1 MDRINNQQNSDIL
14 EELRRRINY
23 KFEHARLRQR
33 TVGGESQSLLL
44 DEGTLVEDYIQTNKQ
59 DYDMK
64 AILDHVRIETPHL
77 VDHMKEKYEDMIRIK
92 QLMEE
97 FANCISEFWHEL
109 ELLLMATTY
118 NTMHIDTVSDDT
130 GLTAATQHI

>member
-1 MDRINNQQNSDIL
+1 
-14 EELRRRINY
+14 
-23 KFEHARLRQR
+23 
-33 TVGGESQSLLL
+33 
-44 DEGTLVEDYIQTNKQ
+44 
-59 DYDMK
+59 MK
-64 AILDHVRIETPHL
+64 AILDHVRIETLHL

-97 FANCISEFWHEL
+97 FANYISEFWHEL

-130 GLTAATQHI
+130 GLTAATQYI

>member
-1 MDRINNQQNSDIL
+1 MDRINNQ
-14 EELRRRINY
+14 RIKH
-23 KFEHARLRQR
+23 KFEQARLRQR

-97 FANCISEFWHEL
+97 FANYISEFWHEL